1 MCGRCRHGQG
11 VAGDRNIQNRIS
23 ASFTG
28 VLHVVL
34 GVHVCAVLQ
43 QNIARSGT
51 AVNSGEVKGCAVA
64 ADAVSNTRQ
73 NNIQPTP
80 ALQFN
85 GISRGRLQA
94 VSRAGTRW
102 VHREMIGNEREVA
115 AFSSF
120 KNVDLACNSCGGG
133 SLRKTRACDL
143 RRRARGKNVT
153 HTFSEAEA
161 GADGGRGAA

>member
-1 MCGRCRHGQG
+1 M
-11 VAGDRNIQNRIS
+11 A
-23 ASFTG
+23 FK
-28 VLHVVL
+28 
-34 GVHVCAVLQ
+34 
-43 QNIARSGT
+43 SGI
-51 AVNSGEVKGCAVA
+51 VKGCAVP
-64 ADAVSNTRQ
+64 ADAVTHTRQ

-85 GISRGRLQA
+85 GISSGRLPA
-94 VSRAGTRW
+94 GSRAGARW
-102 VHREMIGNEREVA
+102 VHREMIGNERVVA

-120 KNVDLACNSCGGG
+120 KNVALACNSCGGG